1 MWMILHELMEDCL
14 LMSCL
19 LNDARGML
27 VGAVVVVVVVV
38 HYSSA
43 NSRIEWIIL
52 RLYVYVNNL
61 KTNFN
66 DHAGGSIDVVAF

>member
-1 MWMILHELMEDCL
+1 
-14 LMSCL
+14 
-19 LNDARGML
+19 ML
-27 VGAVVVVVVVV
+27 AGAVVVVVVVVVVV